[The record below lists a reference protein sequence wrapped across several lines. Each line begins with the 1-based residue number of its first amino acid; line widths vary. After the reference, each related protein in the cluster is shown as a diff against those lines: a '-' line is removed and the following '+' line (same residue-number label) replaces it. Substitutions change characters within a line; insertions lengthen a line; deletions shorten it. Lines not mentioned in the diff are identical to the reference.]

1 MGATRSSLSVYHGA
15 HIRKWRCPGLGF
27 LQLHHAEVVDIDTLH
42 HVDVVGIG
50 LEYRV
55 DVGDL
60 PDMVGDGGVLR
71 LGLREQQLHWKYM
84 ASEILPS

>member
-1 MGATRSSLSVYHGA
+1 MGHTLENGVVRLLASFSS
-15 HIRKWRCPGLGF
+15 
-27 LQLHHAEVVDIDTLH
+27 LHHAEVVGISLEFRLDIDTLH

-71 LGLREQQLHWKYM
+71 FGLREQQLHWKYM